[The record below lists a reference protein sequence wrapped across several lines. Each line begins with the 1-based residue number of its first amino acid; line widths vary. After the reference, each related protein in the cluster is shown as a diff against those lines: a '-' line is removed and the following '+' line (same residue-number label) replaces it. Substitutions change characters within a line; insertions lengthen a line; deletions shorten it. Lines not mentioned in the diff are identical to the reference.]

1 VVVAVPL
8 LAQEAVVVVV
18 GAQPVAVVPQGPL
31 ASRSRLS
38 LHMRCRIPFARPS
51 IPGLEGRHM
60 IQAERE
66 PLWHRLIHL
75 VLPLLRCRW
84 RRVFCESCCCIP
96 YFF

>member
-18 GAQPVAVVPQGPL
+18 GAQPVAVVPQGPP
-31 ASRSRLS
+31 AARIRLS
-38 LHMRCRIPFARPS
+38 LRMRCRIPLRNPS
-51 IPGLEGRHM
+51 MPGLDVRHM
-60 IQAERE
+60 GQRE
-66 PLWHRLIHL
+66 PLWHRLMHL